1 MKIRKEE
8 RHSPNTTLK
17 SNRPVSRILDFSD
30 NVNSM
35 VTKEVIKES
44 YELGGGEMRTIEL
57 PVLKDTE
64 IKT

>member
-1 MKIRKEE
+1 M
-8 RHSPNTTLK
+8 
-17 SNRPVSRILDFSD
+17 SRILDFSD